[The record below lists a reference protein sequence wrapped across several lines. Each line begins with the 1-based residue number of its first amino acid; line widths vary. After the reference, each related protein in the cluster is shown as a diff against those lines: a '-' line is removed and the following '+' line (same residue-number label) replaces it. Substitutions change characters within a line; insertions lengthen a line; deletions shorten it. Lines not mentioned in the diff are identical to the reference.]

1 MAKQIEGVYER
12 ILECAKKEFLEK
24 GYTDASLRNIAVA
37 AETSTNSIYVRFGD
51 KEGLFEAIVKP
62 VAEEFRNRYSGAQ
75 EQFSDFEAEEQKDQV
90 NEYSMQE
97 IERLL
102 DYVYEHFD
110 EFRLLLDASYG
121 TKFHN
126 FVDELVRIEVEYT
139 FKFMETVGYENV
151 KNGTITEEFL
161 HIVTTAFME
170 GLFEVVR
177 HDMSKEDAIKYIDL
191 LGKYH
196 RAGFDTFFQA
206 HEKESSNH

>member
-24 GYTDASLRNIAVA
+24 GYTDASLRNIALA
-37 AETSTNSIYVRFGD
+37 AETSTNSIYVRFGG

-75 EQFSDFEAEEQKDQV
+75 EQFSDFQADEQKNQV
-90 NEYSMQE
+90 NEYSMHE
-97 IERLL
+97 MEHLL
-102 DYVYEHFD
+102 DYVYENFD

-126 FVDELVRIEVEYT
+126 FVDELTRIEVEYT
-139 FKFMETVGYENV
+139 YKYMETAGYEIV
-151 KNGTITEEFL
+151 KDGTITEDFL
-161 HIVTTAFME
+161 HIITTAFLE

-177 HDMSKEDAIKYIDL
+177 HNMSKEDADKYITL
-191 LGKYH
+191 LGEYH
-196 RAGFDTFFQA
+196 RAGFDTFFRA
-206 HEKESSNH
+206 HEK